1 MFIDRAENRLSVEA
15 RVSAMSPQERIALAE
30 ELLERGARHLTLF
43 EKYPR
48 EHPLAQI
55 EGPTAEVK
63 GQMGGTVP
71 HRITRGRHA

>member
-1 MFIDRAENRLSVEA
+1 
-15 RVSAMSPQERIALAE
+15 
-30 ELLERGARHLTLF
+30 LLERGARHLTLF
-43 EKYPR
+43 EKYQR